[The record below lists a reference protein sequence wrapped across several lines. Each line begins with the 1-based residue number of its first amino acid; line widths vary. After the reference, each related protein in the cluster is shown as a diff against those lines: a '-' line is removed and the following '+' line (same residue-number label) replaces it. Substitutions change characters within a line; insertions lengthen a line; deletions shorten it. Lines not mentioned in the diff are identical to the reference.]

1 MAEKLSE
8 RLDDMGRDLTTMIEE
23 INEASAGLSKTTKDD
38 EPVSLVEWL

>member
-23 INEASAGLSKTTKDD
+23 INGASAALSKNNKED
-38 EPVSLVEWL
+38 EPVS